1 MTYVLD
7 TNIITAI
14 LKDNEKIKR
23 IARRKALEGKKI
35 FINGISYYEIKRGL
49 LAANATTKLTKFE
62 SLCKTL
68 GLVLLDTR
76 DIFDIASKVYA
87 NLKQRGE
94 LLKDADILICWQYSG
109 VWFIKW
115 CGTRSTSIRLVR
127 IACFSTQ
134 MWLCWFCLCLLDT
147 CSAC

>member
-49 LAANATTKLTKFE
+49 LAANATTQLTKFE

-94 LLKDADILICWQYSG
+94 LLKDADILIAST
-109 VWFIKW
+109 VIHKNFI
-115 CGTRSTSIRLVR
+115 LVSADTDFNR
-127 IACFSTQ
+127 IKGLKVEN
-134 MWLCWFCLCLLDT
+134 WLN
-147 CSAC
+147 